1 MYRHRHEDGRVQSVG
16 PQSVFS
22 SNETA
27 SVLNKL
33 AFSEPRGL
41 GHSKVRATL
50 RFQDSFYGRASGVSA
65 EGVTIDYKSISNCQ
79 EECDKHVSH
88 ISKLV
93 RDIAPLVDG
102 VKKSIIFFSC
112 TVKGKSS
119 LANFCH
125 EPEIVRIARD
135 FNQVVLCD

>member
-93 RDIAPLVDG
+93 SATGDHVTKCR
-102 VKKSIIFFSC
+102 KFSSHR
-112 TVKGKSS
+112 VKGSTS
-119 LANFCH
+119 FADFCH
-125 EPEIVRIARD
+125 GLENWCSNTGD
-135 FNQVVLCD
+135 